1 MTGFDE
7 LNDFDNTDDWGDTGD
22 WQSGDDLFND
32 DSSQMNDGS
41 GMSGDM
47 QDGFSDEDIQNS
59 VGNTVSGRSDQS
71 FTSGADN
78 LESNSKAD
86 TAKAAVLV
94 IILGVIILLVA
105 LIAWRI
111 LQQDK
116 KDKDNTPAVDNSYS
130 SQEQV
135 DQNVE
140 SPEYVA
146 DEQIQNDSNTQTQI
160 GTQNEQSYQTSGQ
173 NVIGGQSDSKW
184 QEFNLTDSDK
194 SIVYNEEYSPSEF
207 TITNIKNYVCISDA
221 DSSYIRI
228 KTTLSGQISG
238 CPGVYELDVPYSIGQ
253 ALKVG
258 QRFDVQVLYGTYD
271 GRTVVGDI
279 RYY

>member
-22 WQSGDDLFND
+22 WQSGDDLFG
-32 DSSQMNDGS
+32 DGS
-41 GMSGDM
+41 GQVNGGSDMSGDM
-47 QDGFSDEDIQNS
+47 QGGFSDEDIQNS
-59 VGNTVSGRSDQS
+59 VGSAVSGRSDQS
-71 FTSGADN
+71 FTSGSDV

-111 LQQDK
+111 LQQGK

-140 SPEYVA
+140 SPEYVGN
-146 DEQIQNDSNTQTQI
+146 EQIQNDSNDQTQI

-238 CPGVYELDVPYSIGQ
+238 CPGVYELDIPYSIGQ
-253 ALKVG
+253 ALKVD

>member
-7 LNDFDNTDDWGDTGD
+7 LNDFDNTDGWGDTGD

-105 LIAWRI
+105 LIAWRL

-116 KDKDNTPAVDNSYS
+116 KDKDSTPAVDNSYS

-146 DEQIQNDSNTQTQI
+146 NEQIQNDGDAQTQI

-258 QRFDVQVLYGTYD
+258 QRFDVQVLYGTYG

>member
-22 WQSGDDLFND
+22 WQGGDDLFGD
-32 DSSQMNDGS
+32 DSGQMNGGS
-41 GMSGDM
+41 DMSGDM

-71 FTSGADN
+71 FMNGSDT

-111 LQQDK
+111 LQQAG
-116 KDKDNTPAVDNSYS
+116 KDKDKTPNDSNSYS

-140 SPEYVA
+140 NPEHV
-146 DEQIQNDSNTQTQI
+146 DNGQIQNNSNAQTQI

-238 CPGVYELDVPYSIGQ
+238 CPGVYELDIPYSIGQ

>member
-22 WQSGDDLFND
+22 WQSGDDLFGD
-32 DSSQMNDGS
+32 GSGQVNDGS
-41 GMSGDM
+41 DMSGDM
-47 QDGFSDEDIQNS
+47 QGGFSDEDIQNS
-59 VGNTVSGRSDQS
+59 VGSAVSGRSDQS
-71 FTSGADN
+71 FTSGSDV

-111 LQQDK
+111 LQQGK

-140 SPEYVA
+140 SPEYVGN
-146 DEQIQNDSNTQTQI
+146 EQIQNDSNDQTQI

-194 SIVYNEEYSPSEF
+194 SIVYNEEYSPNEF

-238 CPGVYELDVPYSIGQ
+238 CPGVYELDIPYSIGQ

>member
-71 FTSGADN
+71 FISGADN

-140 SPEYVA
+140 SPEYVGN
-146 DEQIQNDSNTQTQI
+146 EQIQNDSNAQTQI

>member
-22 WQSGDDLFND
+22 WQSGDDLFGNE
-32 DSSQMNDGS
+32 SGQMNDGS
-41 GMSGDM
+41 DMSGDM
-47 QDGFSDEDIQNS
+47 QGGFSDEDIQNS
-59 VGNTVSGRSDQS
+59 VGSAVSGRSDQS
-71 FTSGADN
+71 FTSGSDV

-105 LIAWRI
+105 LIAWRL
-111 LQQDK
+111 LQQGE

-146 DEQIQNDSNTQTQI
+146 NEQVQNDSNAQTQI

-238 CPGVYELDVPYSIGQ
+238 CPGVYDLDIPYSIGQ